1 MKRMDKDTEKLVV
14 SDKKNGKTLKYI
26 MEKYNIK
33 STRTIYQIIKREG
46 KEYVI
51 PNKKYDVNADYFENI
66 DTQDKSYW
74 LGFLY
79 ADGYVRMKDGRSG
92 ELKLKLKKSDKKHI
106 ELFRKCIG
114 STHKIIDGISKVVVS
129 GRTYESECSSL
140 SVYNTKIVKD
150 LFSCGCVNNKTF
162 KINIPKLSS
171 DLIRHFIRG
180 YFDGDGCVCGMKK
193 RIRFGFTSGSNM
205 FLQQL
210 KNILIKECKLGD
222 NKINNFD
229 ISWTRKGDLLNF
241 YHYIYDNST
250 IYLKRKKEKFDY
262 IVNDKTRKVVGVV
275 ENGKTIKKWKH
286 INDCAKEL
294 QIGTSTIMKKCRGE
308 IKNNENLKLVDIG
321 FFDN

>member
-1 MKRMDKDTEKLVV
+1 MVDTPRLTQSKCRWNKGYNDMSKKKYNVNENYFDKIDTE
-14 SDKKNGKTLKYI
+14 
-26 MEKYNIK
+26 E
-33 STRTIYQIIKREG
+33 
-46 KEYVI
+46 
-51 PNKKYDVNADYFENI
+51 
-66 DTQDKSYW
+66 KSYW

-92 ELKLKLKKSDKKHI
+92 ELKLKLKKSDKGHI

-140 SVYNTKIVKD
+140 SIYNTKIVKD
-150 LFSCGCVNNKTF
+150 LTKHGCMNKKTF
-162 KINIPKLSS
+162 KITFPNLRE
-171 DLIRHFIRG
+171 DLVRHFIRG
-180 YFDGDGCVCGMKK
+180 YFDGDGSIYDNEK
-193 RIRFGFTSGSNM
+193 RASFSFVSGSIK
-205 FLQQL
+205 FLQEL
-210 KNILIKECKLGD
+210 ENIMIKD
-222 NKINNFD
+222 NIVNKIKQQGIS
-229 ISWTRKGDLLNF
+229 ISWSKKKTILNF

-262 IVNDKTRKVVGVV
+262 IINDKTRKVIGVV

-308 IKNNENLKLVDIG
+308 IENNENLKLIKIKM
-321 FFDN
+321 FNET